1 MQALFKLEADI
12 RGQTADE
19 RKTART
25 LHAVPLLDELKE
37 AMESAL
43 AGGSKKSSL
52 SQAIRYALTRWP
64 ALIRYT
70 TDGRLDM
77 TNNAAERAIRPVA
90 IGRKNWTFAGSD
102 DGGRRAAVM
111 YTSSNPP
118 SSMPSTPKPISAP
131 SSLASPSTRCANP
144 RALALE
150 YKSLLSIR

>member
-111 YTSSNPP
+111 YTL
-118 SSMPSTPKPISAP
+118 IESAKLNAIDP
-131 SSLASPSTRCANP
+131 EAYL
-144 RALALE
+144 RAVIARIAQYPMRKIHE
-150 YKSLLSIR
+150 LLPWNINLC